1 MRNDSDTLRA
11 ILDEQRQTNKLLTIL
26 VSLLMDQEEPDDD
39 APPTYLSGTS
49 VVLWYSQATGPS
61 GFVFWM

>member
-11 ILDEQRQTNKLLTIL
+11 ILDEQRQTNNLLTIL

-39 APPTYLSGTS
+39 APTTYLSGAPIENP
-49 VVLWYSQATGPS
+49 QALNTNPPA
-61 GFVFWM
+61 

>member
-1 MRNDSDTLRA
+1 MKNDSDTLHA

-39 APPTYLSGTS
+39 AQTTYLSGAPIENPKAINPNS
-49 VVLWYSQATGPS
+49 PA
-61 GFVFWM
+61 